1 MERVGGTA
9 PPLRVDIAS
18 VPLLLL
24 PIFMVLGAGLG
35 ILGVLF
41 NRCLV
46 AALDWRA
53 AAFRRAPFV
62 FAVIVGAAVGA
73 LATILPF
80 AVGGG
85 GTFIP
90 RMAVTDF
97 PILTLALIALVRF
110 VGTLASYPGGG
121 PARIFSP

>member
-1 MERVGGTA
+1 MFVIEERRKQFRYTFRSYVGVIAASAASALGMELVGGTA
-9 PPLRVDIAS
+9 PPLRIDTAA

-53 AAFRRAPFV
+53 AAVRPAP
-62 FAVIVGAAVGA
+62 
-73 LATILPF
+73 LPF
-80 AVGGG
+80 ARLLG
-85 GTFIP
+85 
-90 RMAVTDF
+90 A
-97 PILTLALIALVRF
+97 A
-110 VGTLASYPGGG
+110 GGG
-121 PARIFSP
+121 P

>member
-35 ILGVLF
+35 ILGVVF

-53 AAFRRAPFV
+53 AAFRRAPFA
-62 FAVIVGAAVGA
+62 FAVLVGAAVGA
-73 LATILPF
+73 LATVLPF

-85 GTFIP
+85 ETLIP
-90 RMAVTDF
+90 RMIVTEL
-97 PILTLALIALVRF
+97 PILTLLLIAVVRF
-110 VGTLASYPGGG
+110 IGTLA
-121 PARIFSP
+121 RSPV